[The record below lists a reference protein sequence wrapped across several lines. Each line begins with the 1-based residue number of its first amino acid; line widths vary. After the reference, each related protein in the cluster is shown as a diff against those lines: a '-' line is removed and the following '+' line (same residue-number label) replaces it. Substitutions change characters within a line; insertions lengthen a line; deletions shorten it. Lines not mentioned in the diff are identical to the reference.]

1 MNLNM
6 KQLSDAVLQT
16 LVLTTTAGWVA
27 SAAAQTSTPAPQ
39 RVDKIEVTGSNIK
52 RIEGETALPITV
64 YKREDIERTGASN
77 AADLLDKLQLN
88 SGATV
93 NVSNGVGD
101 GLTPGFAGASLRGL
115 GPNNTLVL
123 LNGRRLANYA
133 FQGAAVDVNS
143 IPLAAIERV
152 EILKDGA
159 SAVYGTDAI
168 GGVIN
173 FILRKD
179 YAGIEGSY
187 FKTNTDRGAGNNEKY
202 SITGGYGDLS
212 KDRFNF
218 LVSVDK
224 EKSDAV
230 AASQRSF
237 AKTGLR
243 ADLDQ
248 VKTSGNAYPA
258 NIRAGSGRGNPT
270 AATGCLPAKGSYF
283 IVAQSNRN
291 CRYDYTAALEIYP
304 PIERQGA
311 VARATFQLNA
321 DTQLFGEYTYTKNKA
336 TYASSETPINDF
348 SAAGD
353 RPIIFPASSKWYP
366 GPFRRPDGSLAT
378 PVGDLAIAWRG
389 KDAGRRTDEAVS
401 EQSRIVVGIKGNLG
415 SWDYDS
421 AFNHAESKV
430 TDSYTDGYLSEA
442 RLRAA
447 LLTGA
452 INVFTLNGQDAA
464 GQAALNGAK
473 ILGEV
478 RNSKGTVD
486 SFDLKATSELM
497 KLPAGMLAV
506 ALGAEARKEKF
517 NDRPAPVLSSGDV
530 LGAGGNYPGANKD
543 RNVTALFAEFNIPL
557 AKDLEAS
564 FALRG
569 DRYSDFGNSTNP
581 KLAFRW
587 TPMKA
592 LLVRGSVNTG
602 FRAPSLPDL
611 YVARYNSNTADAHS
625 DPLRCFLPTNNFVQD
640 TECDAQ
646 TINQVGGNPNLKP
659 EKSRQ
664 GTIGFVFEPQAG
676 LSLSVDYFWIER
688 KNSIGTLGD
697 NTLYDNYAK
706 YASTKFARFGRNA
719 VGTCT
724 NDVVGAPTPANV
736 PCAISTV
743 LQFVENL
750 GIYRQAGLDIAGSST
765 HNTAFGK
772 LKFAIDG
779 TYISR
784 YEYQNEVAGSFINNA
799 GNFTSDNGAISRW
812 RHVLSAN
819 WNYGAWSAS
828 VSQNFVLGYRDDT
841 KDADPTK
848 PLRRVG
854 NVETYDAQGIWTG
867 FKGLTLVLGVR
878 NLFDRD
884 PPSSRQGQSFQV
896 GYDPRYGD
904 AMGRTYYG
912 KISYAFK

>member
-1 MNLNM
+1 M
-6 KQLSDAVLQT
+6 KMKSLPFAVMQT
-16 LVLTTTAGWVA
+16 CLGVA
-27 SAAAQTSTPAPQ
+27 VGAIATGALAQQPQ
-39 RVDKIEVTGSNIK
+39 KIDRVEVTGSNIK
-52 RIEGETALPITV
+52 RIEGESALPITI
-64 YKREDIERTGASN
+64 YKREDIERTGATS
-77 AADLLDKLQLN
+77 AADLIDKLQLN

-93 NVSNGVGD
+93 NISNGVGD

-179 YAGIEGSY
+179 YQGIEGSY
-187 FKTNTDRGAGNNEKY
+187 FKTKTKRGGGDNEKY
-202 SITGGYGDLS
+202 TLTGGYGDLNR
-212 KDRFNF
+212 DRFNI
-218 LVSVDK
+218 LISLDK

-243 ADLDQ
+243 PDLDQ

-258 NIRAGSGRGNPT
+258 NIRSGSGRGNPT

-283 IVAQSNRN
+283 IVEQSGRN
-291 CRYDYTAALEIYP
+291 CRYDYTAALDIYP
-304 PIERQGA
+304 PIEREGA

-321 DTQLFGEYTYTKNKA
+321 DNQLFGEYTYSKNKA

-366 GPFRRPDGSLAT
+366 APYRRPDGSLAT

-389 KDAGRRTDEAVS
+389 KDAGRRTDEATS
-401 EQSRIVVGIKGNLG
+401 EQSRFVIGAKGSLG
-415 SWDYDS
+415 TWEYDA

-430 TDSYTDGYLSEA
+430 SDSYTDGYLSEA
-442 RLRAA
+442 RTRVAILS
-447 LLTGA
+447 GA
-452 INVFTLNGQDAA
+452 VNVFTTNGQDAA
-464 GQAALNGAK
+464 GQAALNTAK

-478 RNSKGTVD
+478 RQSKGTVD
-486 SFDLKATSELM
+486 SFDIKGSTELM
-497 KLPAGMLAV
+497 KLPAGVLSM

-517 NDRPAPVLSSGDV
+517 NDRPAAVLSSGDV
-530 LGAGGNYPGANKD
+530 LGGGGNYPGANAD
-543 RNVTALFAEFNIPL
+543 RKVTAFFAEFVAPII
-557 AKDLEAS
+557 KDVEAT
-564 FALRG
+564 FAVRT
-569 DRYSDFGNSTNP
+569 DHYSDFGNSTNP
-581 KLAFRW
+581 KIAIRW
-587 TPMKA
+587 TPTKA
-592 LLVRGSVNTG
+592 WLFRGSYNTG

-611 YVARYNSNTADAHS
+611 YVARYNSNTADSHS
-625 DPLRCFLPTNNFVQD
+625 DPLRCFLPANNFVQD

-646 TINQVGGNPNLKP
+646 TINQVGGTRNLRP

-664 GTIGFVFEPQAG
+664 GALGFVFEPQAG
-676 LSLSVDYFWIER
+676 VSLGVDYYWIER
-688 KNSIGTLGD
+688 KSSIGSLGD
-697 NTLYDNYAK
+697 NTLYNNYAK
-706 YASTKFARFGRNA
+706 YSATKFVRFGRA
-719 VGTCT
+719 ASGACT
-724 NDVVGAPTPANV
+724 NDLPGASTPANV

-743 LQFVENL
+743 LQITENL
-750 GIYRQAGLDIAGSST
+750 GTYRLAGLDVSASSS

-772 LKFAIDG
+772 LKFGIEG
-779 TYISR
+779 TYITK
-784 YEYQNEVAGSFINNA
+784 YEYQNEVNGTFFNNA
-799 GNFTSDNGAISRW
+799 GNFTADNGAISRW

-819 WNYGAWSAS
+819 WTSGVWSAS
-828 VSQNFVLGYRDDT
+828 LSQSFVLGYRDDIT
-841 KDADPTK
+841 GATAP
-848 PLRRVG
+848 RRVG
-854 NVETYDAQGIWTG
+854 NVDTYDTQGIWTG
-867 FKGLTLVLGVR
+867 IKGLTVVLGVK

-884 PPSSRQGQSFQV
+884 PPASRQGQSFQV

-904 AMGRTYYG
+904 ALGRVIYG
-912 KISYAFK
+912 KIGYAFK